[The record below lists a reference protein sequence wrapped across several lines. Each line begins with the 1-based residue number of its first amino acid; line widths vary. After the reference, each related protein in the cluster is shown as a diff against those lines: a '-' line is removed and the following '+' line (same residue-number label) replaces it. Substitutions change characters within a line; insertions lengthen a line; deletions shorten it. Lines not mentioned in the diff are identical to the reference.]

1 MNFCKKKINSLELDN
16 EMIFKEM
23 TQKRKK
29 INEQNKKVLAIINVI
44 YEFQKNSML

>member
-29 INEQNKKVLAIINVI
+29 LHEQNKKVLAIINVI
-44 YEFQKNSML
+44 YEFQKNSIL